1 MKKHEDTI
9 GGGCSLTLSPSEY
22 SAINILHQ
30 FLDQF
35 YKTTTNLCTTK
46 LRTVGLVLFFIDHI
60 AELITSCR
68 NESCQGWLKTLADD
82 MCNRVHGF
90 TGQVYNGFT
99 FMCAILDPRI
109 KRELVPDVL
118 NTDKNLEEAR
128 GYFVREYVKNNHFI
142 VIPSNGFG
150 GAHESAFSSGIE
162 NTDAVSFAGEFNFL
176 CFLSFFRAHLSQS
189 LSWCKQFRLYV
200 LVFANKMVL
209 RLLNEGLIKYIV
221 PAFVLTFT
229 IFYRS

>member
-1 MKKHEDTI
+1 MKKHEETI
-9 GGGCSLTLSPSEY
+9 GGGCTLTLSSSEY

-46 LRTVGLVLFFIDHI
+46 VRTVGLVLFFIDHI
-60 AELITSCR
+60 AELITSFR
-68 NESCQGWLKTLADD
+68 DESCQDWLKTLADD
-82 MCNRVHGF
+82 MCNRARGF

-128 GYFVREYVKNNHFI
+128 GYFVREYVKNNHFM

-150 GAHESAFSSGIE
+150 GARETGFSSGIE
-162 NTDAVSFAGEFNFL
+162 NTDAVSFAGEFNMPSFL
-176 CFLSFFRAHLSQS
+176 AFCWAHISVSQCV
-189 LSWCKQFRLYV
+189 LWCQ
-200 LVFANKMVL
+200 
-209 RLLNEGLIKYIV
+209 
-221 PAFVLTFT
+221 
-229 IFYRS
+229 